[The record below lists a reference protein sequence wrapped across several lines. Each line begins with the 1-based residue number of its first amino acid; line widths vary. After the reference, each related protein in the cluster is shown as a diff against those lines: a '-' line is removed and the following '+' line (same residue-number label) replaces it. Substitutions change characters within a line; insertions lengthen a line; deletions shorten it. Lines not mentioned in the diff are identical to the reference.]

1 MLLDILYLVIGLIL
15 LVWSADKFVDGAS
28 ATARYLGLSPLLIGI
43 VIVGFGTSTPEMLV
57 SASSAL
63 DGASGLALG
72 NAYGSNIANIALILG
87 ATAVISPILVAKDV
101 LKKELPALLAITAL
115 SAYFLTDAT
124 VTQTEAVIIWSGE
137 FGMRKNSPLLRKKQ
151 TKRLFRSK
159 NRCSGWSLAC
169 CCLWSVQN

>member
-1 MLLDILYLVIGLIL
+1 MLLDILYLAIGLIL

-72 NAYGSNIANIALILG
+72 NAYGSNISNIALILG
-87 ATAVISPILVAKDV
+87 VTSMISPILVAKDV

-124 VTQTEAVIIWSGE
+124 VTQTEAVILLVIFAIYMGWRIWE
-137 FGMRKNSPLLRKKQ
+137 ARKSPDAIRRKP
-151 TKRLFRSK
+151 R
-159 NRCSGWSLAC
+159 AC
-169 CCLWSVQN
+169 FA